1 MREEAVRREKLR
13 VERKLAQQRAK
24 QREVQRQKVAAL
36 EAVNAYARRG
46 GRWSISRPC
55 YEGLLTMAITQPS
68 DSDSAEEDDFES
80 GSGGIRRPGE
90 RTGDKKLI
98 AFEEHIDRSMVVRNA
113 EGCEEPHSDEPEL
126 WNIDGTEV
134 DLRAKY
140 KAGGQMWYLQSRAQD
155 AIKGERPIAGSPMNR
170 VAVLSHRK
178 YRADE
183 PVAAPAAPADESP
196 LASPKPKEKQKREK
210 IRRSGIVRNAEGCE
224 EPHSDEPELWNID
237 GTEVDLRAKYK
248 AGGQMWYLQ
257 SRALDAIKGERPIA
271 GSPMNIAAVSA
282 GRKFKAD

>member
-13 VERKLAQQRAK
+13 LERKLAQQRAK

-36 EAVNAYARRG
+36 ETVNAHARRG

-80 GSGGIRRPGE
+80 GSSGIKRSAT

-98 AFEEHIDRSMVVRNA
+98 VIEEHIDRSTVVRNA
-113 EGCEEPHSDEPEL
+113 EGCEEPHSDDPEL

-140 KAGGQMWYLQSRAQD
+140 KAGGQMWYLQSRAHD
-155 AIKGERPIAGSPMNR
+155 AIKKERPIAGSPMN
-170 VAVLSHRK
+170 
-178 YRADE
+178 
-183 PVAAPAAPADESP
+183 
-196 LASPKPKEKQKREK
+196 
-210 IRRSGIVRNAEGCE
+210 N
-224 EPHSDEPELWNID
+224 
-237 GTEVDLRAKYK
+237 
-248 AGGQMWYLQ
+248 
-257 SRALDAIKGERPIA
+257 
-271 GSPMNIAAVSA
+271 AAVSA